1 MVSFPE
7 ITLGG
12 YMAKHERAAAFGGS
26 DGHAYSCA
34 IYTADEPD
42 PQGRTGGALLFIRWD
57 EAGANP
63 VGHVE
68 TDYLVWGAT
77 KEEAANRLGSL
88 SLFDVKAALDE
99 AIRARPEGW

>member
-34 IYTADEPD
+34 MYLADEPD
-42 PQGRTGGALLFIRWD
+42 ALGRFGGALLFIRWD
-57 EAGANP
+57 DAGANP
-63 VGHVE
+63 AGHVE
-68 TDYLVWGAT
+68 TDFLVWGAT
-77 KEEAANRLGSL
+77 KEEATSRLGGL